1 MAYAPAEKGLVNNSK
16 KTLAF
21 PSDLQV
27 SETIRSVLLISAKR
41 KKSTSSRKVFTPLVV
56 PCMAV
61 RWLRLIQIRA
71 N

>member
-41 KKSTSSRKVFTPLVV
+41 KKNQHHLEKFL
-56 PCMAV
+56 
-61 RWLRLIQIRA
+61 LL
-71 N
+71 